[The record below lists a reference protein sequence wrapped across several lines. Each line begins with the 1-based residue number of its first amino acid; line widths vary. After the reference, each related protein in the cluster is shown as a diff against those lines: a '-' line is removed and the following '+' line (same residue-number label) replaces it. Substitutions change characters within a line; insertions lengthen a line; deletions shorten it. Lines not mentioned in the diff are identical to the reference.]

1 MPVPTLYRFVN
12 GNGDDIHAT
21 ALNEAAK
28 DGWTV
33 VHVLFDPDGRGD
45 NKRVVVLL
53 RKGGGGT

>member
-12 GNGDDIHAT
+12 GNGDDAHAA
-21 ALNEAAK
+21 ALTDAAK

-33 VHVLFDPDGRGD
+33 IDMLFDPDGLGD

-53 RKGGGGT
+53 RKGGGL